1 MRKPGPEAPDAVLS
15 ALVAVAATAVAVV
28 AVGGSGRLEEAFAVA
43 LIALSILL
51 WRGRNPPGDD
61 R

>member
-1 MRKPGPEAPDAVLS
+1 MRRPGSEAPETIVS

-43 LIALSILL
+43 LIALSIAL
-51 WRGRNPPGDD
+51 WRGRNPPGDE
-61 R
+61 